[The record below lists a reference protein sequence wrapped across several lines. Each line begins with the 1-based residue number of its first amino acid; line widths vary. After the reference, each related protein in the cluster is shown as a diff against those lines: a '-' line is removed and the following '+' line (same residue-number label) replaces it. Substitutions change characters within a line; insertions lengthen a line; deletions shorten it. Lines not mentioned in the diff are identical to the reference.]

1 MLSRLRKAGGNG
13 DDALLSGIIEA
24 DETLLGGE
32 GTPQGA
38 RRDRLGQYKD
48 PPPYRQL
55 SPPELAASIEGD
67 LRVDWGD
74 DRVFFFPTQRAQN
87 PEDYPAHNPFGI
99 SLRVW
104 KWHTDSHTTDAAK
117 NLTTPWLCPNFAT

>member
-32 GTPQGA
+32 GTPQGT
-38 RRDRLGQYKD
+38 RRDRLGQCKD

-55 SPPELAASIEGD
+55 SPPELVASIEGD
-67 LRVDWGD
+67 LRVDWGC
-74 DRVFFFPTQRAQN
+74 N
-87 PEDYPAHNPFGI
+87 
-99 SLRVW
+99 S
-104 KWHTDSHTTDAAK
+104 
-117 NLTTPWLCPNFAT
+117 